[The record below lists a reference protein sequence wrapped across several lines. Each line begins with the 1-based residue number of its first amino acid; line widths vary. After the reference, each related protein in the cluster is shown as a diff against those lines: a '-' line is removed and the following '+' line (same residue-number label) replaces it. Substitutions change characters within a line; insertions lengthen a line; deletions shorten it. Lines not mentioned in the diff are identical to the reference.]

1 MKKIYFLLLGLMI
14 SLSSF
19 GQDLIITAAYDGPL
33 PGGLPKGIELYVV
46 NDIPDLS
53 IYGIGSANNGQGTDG
68 EEFTFPADAVTAGTY
83 LLISSESAEFA
94 NWFGTAPDYDA
105 GSAMG
110 INGDDAVEL
119 FMNGGVIDVFGDINV
134 DGNGTPW
141 EYLDGWA
148 YRVDGT
154 GPDGTTFV
162 QSNWFFSGPNALDGE
177 TTNASAGS
185 PIPVGTYSTTANTT
199 PTISVGGAVSGL
211 DYFEGNG
218 PSGEDSFNVSAI
230 NLGEDLTVTAP
241 ANFEVATMSGGTFGA
256 SVTLS
261 PDGSGTVASTP
272 VFVRLAAGLA
282 AGPYSG
288 DATASST
295 GATNETVALSGT
307 VSPADPQVSIT
318 GGVGSLDYPVGTGPS
333 PEDSFNVSGLFLG
346 ADLTVTAPSNF
357 EVSLSTGTGFG
368 SSVSI
373 TPDGSG
379 EVTSTQVF
387 IRLASGLAVGPY
399 SGDVT
404 VSSTGATDEVL
415 SVSGNVF
422 GANTNALVLTGVFD
436 GPLSGG
442 TPKGVEI
449 YVVENIADLSLF
461 GIGSA
466 NNGGGTD
473 GQEFTFP
480 AVSAT
485 AGDYIYIT
493 NAATEFTS
501 FFGFAADYE
510 DGSMGINGDDAV
522 ELFENGTVI
531 DTFGDINMDGTGE
544 VWDFLDGWAYRVDDS
559 GPDGGTF
566 VPGNW
571 TYSGINIFDGAS
583 VNGDAT
589 PPFPIGTYST
599 TLSIDS
605 LTSVDFRLYPNPNST
620 GTLTINSTNNSAI
633 GVQVFDVLGKRVIN
647 TLLNNNTVDVSALN
661 SGLYIIKLTQDNIS
675 ITKKLVIR

>member
-1 MKKIYFLLLGLMI
+1 MKKIYFLLLGLMM

-19 GQDLIITAAYDGPL
+19 GQDLIITAAFDGPL
-33 PGGLPKGIELYVV
+33 TGGLPKGVELYVV

-83 LLISSESAEFA
+83 LIVTSESVQAA
-94 NWFGTAPDYDA
+94 AWFGTAPDYDA

-110 INGDDAVEL
+110 VNGDDAVEL
-119 FMNGGVIDVFGDINV
+119 FMSGGVIDTFGDINT
-134 DGNGTPW
+134 DGSGTPW
-141 EYLDGWA
+141 DYLDGWA

-154 GPDGTTFV
+154 GGDGSTFV
-162 QSNWFFSGPNALDGE
+162 LANWSFSGANALDGE
-177 TTNASAGS
+177 TSNATASN
-185 PIPVGTYSTTANTT
+185 PIPVGTYSTSANTT

-218 PSGEDSFNVSAI
+218 PSAEDTFNVSAL

-241 ANFEVATMSGGTFGA
+241 ANFEVSTSSGGTFGA
-256 SVTLS
+256 SVTFS
-261 PDGSGTVASTP
+261 PDGSGTVTSSP

-318 GGVGSLDYPVGTGPS
+318 GGVGSLDYSVGTGPS

-346 ADLTVTAPSNF
+346 ADLTVTAPADF

-368 SSVSI
+368 SSVSV
-373 TPDGSG
+373 TPDGG
-379 EVTSTQVF
+379 GTVASTQVF

-399 SGDVT
+399 SGNVT
-404 VSSTGATDEVL
+404 VASTGATDQIL
-415 SVSGNVF
+415 AVSGNVF
-422 GANTNALVLTGVFD
+422 GPATNALVLTGVYD

-449 YVVENIADLSLF
+449 FVLENIADLSLF
-461 GIGSA
+461 GLGSA
-466 NNGGGTD
+466 NNGGGSD

-485 AGDYIYIT
+485 AGDYIYVT
-493 NAATEFTS
+493 NNTIEFTN
-501 FFGFAADYE
+501 FFGFAPDYT

-522 ELFENGTVI
+522 ELFENGSVI
-531 DTFGDINMDGTGE
+531 DTYGDINTIGDGE
-544 VWDFLDGWAYRVDDS
+544 VWDYTDGWAHRVDDT
-559 GPDGGTF
+559 GPDGTTF

-571 TYSGINIFDGAS
+571 TYSGIDQLEGGVTNGATTS
-583 VNGDAT
+583 
-589 PPFPIGTYST
+589 PFPIGTYSN
-599 TLSIDS
+599 TLSVDS
-605 LTSVDFRLYPNPNST
+605 INSVDFRLYPNPNNT
-620 GTLTINSTNNSAI
+620 GVLTINSSNPSTIA
-633 GVQVFDVLGKRVIN
+633 VQVFDVLGKRVISTALSNN
-647 TLLNNNTVDVSALN
+647 TLDISVLN
-661 SGLYIIKLTQDNIS
+661 SGLYIIKLTQDNTS